1 MEPIKR
7 LITENNFIAKSLR
20 TVALTALLPCLG
32 SFNCLPQF
40 RFEEDSYLTIDL
52 REARL
57 QSVGVTVLI
66 SHFSF
71 SQSQNF
77 TRNKEASSST
87 LNTSMG
93 KCDLHLSI
101 FGEK

>member
-1 MEPIKR
+1 MAPIKR
-7 LITENNFIAKSLR
+7 LITENNFIAKYLT
-20 TVALTALLPCLG
+20 TVALTALLRCLG
-32 SFNCLPQF
+32 SFNCLPQL
-40 RFEEDSYLTIDL
+40 RFEEEPYLTVDL

-57 QSVGVTVLI
+57 QSVGVTGLI

-71 SQSQNF
+71 SQSQSF

-87 LNTSMG
+87 LNPSMRRG
-93 KCDLHLSI
+93 DLHLDI